1 MQVALTKFLVCNGD
15 SPRAATQELPD
26 RPNPQ
31 LANEEEHVALPLP
44 EIQTQ
49 DNEDMPDAMALSDPL
64 HDNIIIPASTNQEQR
79 SPSAPGLVFKSNYHE
94 ANPKLGH
101 KRKAEDGGSSSA
113 YNQSHLTCAKYGSLN
128 NLLLHFSSFTLH
140 FFFAKPPLEER

>member
-1 MQVALTKFLVCNGD
+1 MLA
-15 SPRAATQELPD
+15 D

-31 LANEEEHVALPLP
+31 LANEEEHVALPLA
-44 EIQTQ
+44 EMQTQ
-49 DNEDMPDAMALSDPL
+49 DNENMPDAMALSAPL
-64 HDNIIIPASTNQEQR
+64 RDNIIVLASANQEQR

-113 YNQSHLTCAKYGSLN
+113 YNQFHLTNSKYGSFIFN
-128 NLLLHFSSFTLH
+128 FVF
-140 FFFAKPPLEER
+140 PLSLCSTSTRR